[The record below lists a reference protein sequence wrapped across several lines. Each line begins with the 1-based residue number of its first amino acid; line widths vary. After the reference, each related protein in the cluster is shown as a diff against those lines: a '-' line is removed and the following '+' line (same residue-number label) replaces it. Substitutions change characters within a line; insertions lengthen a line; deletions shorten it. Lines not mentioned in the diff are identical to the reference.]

1 MIPSEIR
8 RGISAGCDFKCIRIT
23 CQIGSFSASIVRL
36 RGIKGRRRKPLYH
49 LFHRIFPDLRRIR
62 AAVQAGKCLLLVVA
76 NPDRHRI
83 IWRHAAEPG
92 VKPINQESELELV
105 VPVFPAASILPLHP
119 IDAAVP
125 FVTTPFKISVII
137 TALLSW

>member
-8 RGISAGCDFKCIRIT
+8 RGISAGCDFKCIRMT

-83 IWRHAAEPG
+83 IWRHAAEPA
-92 VKPINQESELELV
+92 VT
-105 VPVFPAASILPLHP
+105 
-119 IDAAVP
+119 AAVGR
-125 FVTTPFKISVII
+125 TG
-137 TALLSW
+137 LSGRLYIAAPPHRCRRTFCDNSL